1 MNAGH
6 APAFVFLYHYKLD
19 MQEWRITQWLIKHRK
34 KVLLFALPLVLAI
47 GLVLVWPNQ
56 TCNDATADMQ
66 ALLQDPFLDD
76 LRLVLDTVALESHCD
91 SFSVIFEKKLWVY
104 SNCKRQK
111 APLKASFN
119 ASVDEGIV
127 EAWMKAKGIGAVH
140 YHFPGLSIEFQTSLS
155 SPYVYRMVYSRDKIG
170 NQPTLH
176 WVRCDQLSETNPSRF
191 FIRLADHWYLSAIAR

>member
-91 SFSVIFEKKLWVY
+91 SFSVIFEKKLWV
-104 SNCKRQK
+104 
-111 APLKASFN
+111 LKTT
-119 ASVDEGIV
+119 SVSE
-127 EAWMKAKGIGAVH
+127 
-140 YHFPGLSIEFQTSLS
+140 S
-155 SPYVYRMVYSRDKIG
+155 SKIFS
-170 NQPTLH
+170 TAA
-176 WVRCDQLSETNPSRF
+176 CD
-191 FIRLADHWYLSAIAR
+191 